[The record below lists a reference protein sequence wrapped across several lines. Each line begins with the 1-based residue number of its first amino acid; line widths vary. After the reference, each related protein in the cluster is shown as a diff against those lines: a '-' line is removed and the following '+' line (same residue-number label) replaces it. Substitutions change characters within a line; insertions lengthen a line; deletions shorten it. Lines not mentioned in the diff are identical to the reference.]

1 MDVAVDSLLTACET
15 MFMVSLETRGEVED
29 FDPAGMEFGGRISMI
44 RADGVWD
51 FALFGS
57 RMSCEN
63 LVRVMNGLEDEED
76 CPDEEIVDLLGE
88 LVNMVSGS
96 VKKEMGSG
104 EAKSST
110 TIPFFLEGEECL
122 KIKTKSIPLLGR
134 RIGSEEFEGEV
145 YFVFSERNSAGLI
158 REIGVNLDEV
168 LASGANLGG
177 ASTSGDEIDLGV
189 GEPKE
194 WDEDDLEILQEFLD
208 ESYDELDGCE
218 AALNEAQSNGE
229 ASEENVNE
237 VFRKIHSIKG
247 VASSFDLEDITT
259 LTHITEEVLD
269 AARNEKVVLGGV
281 VLDTVFESVDLTRK
295 MLDELKRALLASEDV
310 RPFPQRPPLCAR
322 LEAILEGGD
331 SPLEAVSGKD
341 QEEGADGEIPE
352 WDDDD
357 LEILQ
362 EFLDESYDE
371 LSDCEAAL
379 NSAQEAGEASREHVD
394 ELFRKIHSIK
404 GVASSFDLED
414 ITNLTHITEE
424 VLAAARDEKL
434 TVAGGILTTIFDS
447 VDVTRRLL
455 DVLKSAMMTSSA
467 IARLPEVPTLCM
479 ALDGILEG
487 KIPEASVL
495 GGASEDEPESEG
507 IDAWALG
514 QILALLEELGES
526 LPEWAHE
533 TIGEGVSTG
542 QELLMGVINGDFVEP
557 SPVLNHLHAIV
568 DALIEPLDKNKPYQP
583 LPMPEFAKAGVGRS
597 EGEEEEGPKKARETV
612 KVDVELLNELE
623 VLAQSLMKAQELVA
637 SKLSELNASP
647 DEFGEIQ
654 KLSNTIASVT
664 AKMRMVEVRPVFQK
678 MSRMVR
684 DLSKKTEKLVKLVIQ
699 GEDTMLD
706 RVMAEKISAPLVH
719 MVRNAVDHG
728 LEDADG
734 RKAAGKP
741 PLGTIRL
748 RAHSVDEKIV
758 VEIGDDGKG
767 LDASKLIE
775 RALEKEIIAP
785 DHGLSDA
792 DAYKLIF
799 APGFSTAAAVT
810 SISGRGVG
818 MDVVRR
824 EIESLGGEIVIE
836 TALGVGSTFKLVMPL
851 IAQE

>member
-1 MDVAVDSLLTACET
+1 
-15 MFMVSLETRGEVED
+15 MVNLEARGEVEE
-29 FDPAGMEFGGRISMI
+29 FNPEGMEFGGRISMI

-63 LVRVMNGLEDEED
+63 LVRVMNGLEDDED

-122 KIKTKSIPLLGR
+122 KIRTKSIPLLGR
-134 RIGSEEFEGEV
+134 RIGSDEFEGEV

-168 LASGANLGG
+168 LASGASLAG
-177 ASTSGDEIDLGV
+177 AAKSEDEIDLGV

-218 AALNEAQSNGE
+218 AALTEAQTNGE

-269 AARNEKVVLGGV
+269 AARNEKVALAGF

-310 RPFPQRPPLCAR
+310 RPFPQRPSLCSR

-331 SPLEAVSGKD
+331 SPLEAVSGTEQD
-341 QEEGADGEIPE
+341 GADGAADAGEAPD

-371 LSDCEAAL
+371 LSDCEAAR
-379 NSAQEAGEASREHVD
+379 NAAQEAGEASRDHVD

-434 TVAGGILTTIFDS
+434 TVQGGILTTVFDS

-467 IARLPEVPTLCM
+467 IPKVPEVPLLCE

-495 GGASEDEPESEG
+495 GGNEADDGEQEG

-533 TIGEGVSTG
+533 TIGEGVGTS
-542 QELLMGVINGDFVEP
+542 QELLMGVINGDFIEP
-557 SPVLNHLHAIV
+557 LPVLNHLHAIV

-583 LPMPEFAKAGVGRS
+583 LPTPEFAKAGVDRS
-597 EGEEEEGPKKARETV
+597 EGEADEGPKKARETV

-637 SKLSELNASP
+637 SKLEELDGGP
-647 DEFGEIQ
+647 DEFNEIQ
-654 KLSNTIASVT
+654 QLSNTIASVT

-741 PLGTIRL
+741 PLGTIKL

-775 RALEKEIIAP
+775 RALEKEIIP
-785 DHGLSDA
+785 SDHQLSDA
-792 DAYKLIF
+792 EAYKLIF

-836 TALGVGSTFKLVMPL
+836 TALGQGSTFKLVMPL
-851 IAQE
+851 IAQES

>member
-1 MDVAVDSLLTACET
+1 MGERLLQVPKAMDVAVDSLLTACET
-15 MFMVSLETRGEVED
+15 MFMVSLEARGEVEE
-29 FDPAGMEFGGRISMI
+29 FDPSGMEFGGRISMI

-63 LVRVMNGLEDEED
+63 LVRVMNGLEDDED

-122 KIKTKSIPLLGR
+122 KIKTRKIPLLGR

-158 REIGVNLDEV
+158 REIGANLDDV
-168 LASGANLGG
+168 LASGANLPG
-177 ASTSGDEIDLGV
+177 ASAANEDEVDLGA

-218 AALNEAQSNGE
+218 AALTEAQTNGE

-310 RPFPQRPPLCAR
+310 RPFPQRPPLCTR

-331 SPLEAVSGKD
+331 SPLEAVSGKEQD
-341 QEEGADGEIPE
+341 AAEGEAAQGEMPE

-379 NSAQEAGEASREHVD
+379 NAAQEAGEASRDHVD

-434 TVAGGILTTIFDS
+434 TVSGGILTTI
-447 VDVTRRLL
+447 L
-455 DVLKSAMMTSSA
+455 
-467 IARLPEVPTLCM
+467 I
-479 ALDGILEG
+479 
-487 KIPEASVL
+487 
-495 GGASEDEPESEG
+495 
-507 IDAWALG
+507 
-514 QILALLEELGES
+514 Q
-526 LPEWAHE
+526 
-533 TIGEGVSTG
+533 ST
-542 QELLMGVINGDFVEP
+542 
-557 SPVLNHLHAIV
+557 
-568 DALIEPLDKNKPYQP
+568 
-583 LPMPEFAKAGVGRS
+583 
-597 EGEEEEGPKKARETV
+597 
-612 KVDVELLNELE
+612 
-623 VLAQSLMKAQELVA
+623 
-637 SKLSELNASP
+637 
-647 DEFGEIQ
+647 
-654 KLSNTIASVT
+654 
-664 AKMRMVEVRPVFQK
+664 
-678 MSRMVR
+678 
-684 DLSKKTEKLVKLVIQ
+684 
-699 GEDTMLD
+699 
-706 RVMAEKISAPLVH
+706 
-719 MVRNAVDHG
+719 
-728 LEDADG
+728 
-734 RKAAGKP
+734 
-741 PLGTIRL
+741 
-748 RAHSVDEKIV
+748 
-758 VEIGDDGKG
+758 
-767 LDASKLIE
+767 
-775 RALEKEIIAP
+775 
-785 DHGLSDA
+785 
-792 DAYKLIF
+792 
-799 APGFSTAAAVT
+799 
-810 SISGRGVG
+810 
-818 MDVVRR
+818 
-824 EIESLGGEIVIE
+824 
-836 TALGVGSTFKLVMPL
+836 
-851 IAQE
+851 

>member
-1 MDVAVDSLLTACET
+1 MDVAVESLLTACET
-15 MFMVSLETRGEVED
+15 MFMVSLEARGEVEE

-63 LVRVMNGLEDEED
+63 LVRIMNGLEDDED

-104 EAKSST
+104 ESKSST
-110 TIPFFLEGEECL
+110 TIPFFLEGEDCL
-122 KIKTKSIPLLGR
+122 KIRTKDIPLLGR

-168 LASGANLGG
+168 LASGKSLQS
-177 ASTSGDEIDLGV
+177 STDPDLGV

-218 AALNEAQSNGE
+218 AALNEAQNNGE

-281 VLDTVFESVDLTRK
+281 VLTTVFESVDLTRK

-310 RPFPQRPPLCAR
+310 RPFPQRVPLCSR

-331 SPLEAVSGKD
+331 SPLEAVSGTD
-341 QEEGADGEIPE
+341 QDGPEEGGGEAPD

-379 NSAQEAGEASREHVD
+379 TAAQEAGEASRDHVD

-404 GVASSFDLED
+404 GVASSFDLVD

-434 TVAGGILTTIFDS
+434 TVQGGILAVIFDS
-447 VDVTRRLL
+447 VDITRKLL

-467 IARLPEVPTLCM
+467 IARLSEVPLLCE
-479 ALDGILEG
+479 ALEGILEG
-487 KIPEASVL
+487 RIPEGSVL
-495 GGASEDEPESEG
+495 KGAEESDDDDSEG

-533 TIGEGVSTG
+533 TIGVGVETS
-542 QELLMGVINGDFVEP
+542 QELLMGVINGDYVEP
-557 SPVLNHLHAIV
+557 LPVLNHLHAIV
-568 DALIEPLDKNKPYQP
+568 DALIEPLDKNKPYQALP
-583 LPMPEFAKAGVGRS
+583 LPEFAKAGVDRADGAA
-597 EGEEEEGPKKARETV
+597 EEGPKKARETV

-623 VLAQSLMKAQELVA
+623 VLARSLMEAQETLGA
-637 SKLSELNASP
+637 KLE
-647 DEFGEIQ
+647 EFSSGPEGFAEIQ

-767 LDASKLIE
+767 LDAQKLID
-775 RALEKEIIAP
+775 RALEKEIIDP
-785 DHGLSDA
+785 DHTLTDA
-792 DAYKLIF
+792 EAYKLIF

-836 TALGVGSTFKLVMPL
+836 TALGSGSTFKLVMPL
-851 IAQE
+851 LAQES